1 MQPSFTCLGPD
12 ELKKFI
18 AGDMAPKRVD
28 EIEDHLSTC
37 EACRGSLE
45 ATVGDRA
52 WWQDLESALRSDT
65 ADGEYENT
73 ESKESVCQRLT
84 ALLGPTDDPSMLGRI
99 GTYEIIGLLGYGGMG
114 AVFKGFDRS
123 LNRFVAI
130 KMLLPHLAASGAAR
144 KRFAREAQ
152 AVAAVVD
159 DHVIP
164 IHCVDEWQGVPYLV
178 MTYSRG
184 VSLQERLSE
193 SGPLEIRKILRIGM
207 QAAKGLA
214 AAHAQGIVH
223 RDIKPANIF
232 LDQNVERVQ
241 LMDFGLAR
249 AVDDA
254 SLTRSGTLAGTPQYM
269 SPEQARAETVDH
281 RSDLFSLGSV
291 MYAMC
296 TGHAPFRAE
305 SSYAVLRLITDKE
318 PNPIREINPDI
329 PEWLCSIISKLMEKN
344 ASDRFGSALQ
354 IADILEACL
363 AHIQQPSLFHLPQ
376 TVTEL
381 LQPLSPSN
389 VANAANA
396 GANKWEKQL
405 KQFFYK
411 PSPIGK
417 LIAAG
422 ISLSLLVASVFLLLK
437 TNNAPYAI
445 ARKAENVQVRIMRG
459 EDTLERFTINES
471 HELTRL
477 QAGEYTIEIDGKD
490 DERQARCEA
499 GSQFL
504 TNSRIDQWENVF
516 NEGILKMGKIVV
528 TKNGKVATEAWFE
541 DGYHLFRR
549 YETKTD
555 LLVWL
560 WNHEYGA
567 TINVSGKQSQLK
579 GTFPSPPAG
588 RSNIHALPFAICSSI
603 DFSNELI
610 PSGLKSGKLKIYDYR
625 VDGSKLI
632 FDFQHTDES
641 KDGFI
646 ELVFDEAVDP
656 LLPTE
661 VVFHKGTPYARHL
674 VNTGFAPIAGL
685 NIPLE
690 VTEVKTNDKV
700 TIEIFPKERL
710 DRRMCRLSY
719 YGLPEPDALAITDFG
734 RNNRPWVT
742 WILAISGLLLA
753 AVIGGWLW
761 QRKGKSI

>member
-1 MQPSFTCLGPD
+1 MP
-12 ELKKFI
+12 
-18 AGDMAPKRVD
+18 PKRVD
-28 EIEDHLSTC
+28 EVEDHLSTC
-37 EACRGSLE
+37 ETCRGSLE
-45 ATVGDRA
+45 ATVGDRD

-65 ADGEYENT
+65 ADSECEDS
-73 ESKESVCQRLT
+73 ESKESVCKRLT

-99 GTYEIIGLLGYGGMG
+99 GAYEIIGLLGYGGMG
-114 AVFKGFDRS
+114 AVFKGLDRS

-130 KMLLPHLAASGAAR
+130 KMLLPHLASSGAAR
-144 KRFAREAQ
+144 KRFAREAK

-159 DHVIP
+159 DHVMA
-164 IHCVDEWQGVPYLV
+164 IHCVDEWHGVPYLV

-184 VSLQERLSE
+184 ITLQKRLSE
-193 SGPLEIRKILRIGM
+193 NGPLDVREILRVGM
-207 QAAKGLA
+207 QTAKGLA

-254 SLTRSGTLAGTPQYM
+254 SLTRTGVLAGTPQYM
-269 SPEQARAETVDH
+269 SPEQARAETVDQ
-281 RSDLFSLGSV
+281 RSDLFSLGCV

-296 TGHAPFRAE
+296 TGHPPFRAE

-318 PNPIREINPDI
+318 PRPIQEINPDV
-329 PEWLCSIISKLMEKN
+329 PEWLCAIISKLMDKN

-354 IADILEACL
+354 VADILEACL
-363 AHIQQPSLFHLPQ
+363 AHTQQPSIFHLPQ
-376 TVTEL
+376 AVTEL
-381 LQPLSPSN
+381 LQPPPPASETASR
-389 VANAANA
+389 
-396 GANKWEKQL
+396 WEKQL
-405 KQFFYK
+405 KQFFYN
-411 PSPIGK
+411 PSPLGK

-422 ISLSLLVASVFLLLK
+422 ISLSLLVASMFLLLK
-437 TNNAPYAI
+437 TKNAPYAMEH
-445 ARKAENVQVRIMRG
+445 KAESVQVRIMRG
-459 EDTLERFTINES
+459 EDTVEQFTLKES
-471 HELTRL
+471 SELTRL

-560 WNHEYGA
+560 WNHEYSA
-567 TINVSGKQSQLK
+567 TINVSGNQSQSK
-579 GTFPSPPAG
+579 GTFPPPPAG
-588 RSNIHALPFAICSSI
+588 SSNIHALPFAICSSI
-603 DFSNELI
+603 DFSKELI

-625 VDGSKLI
+625 VDGSKHI

-641 KDGFI
+641 KEGFI

-674 VNTGFAPIAGL
+674 VNTAFAPIAGL

-700 TIEIFPKERL
+700 TIEIFPLERL

-734 RNNRPWVT
+734 RNNRPWVA
-742 WILAISGLLLA
+742 WILAISGMLLA

-761 QRKGKSI
+761 QRKGKLK